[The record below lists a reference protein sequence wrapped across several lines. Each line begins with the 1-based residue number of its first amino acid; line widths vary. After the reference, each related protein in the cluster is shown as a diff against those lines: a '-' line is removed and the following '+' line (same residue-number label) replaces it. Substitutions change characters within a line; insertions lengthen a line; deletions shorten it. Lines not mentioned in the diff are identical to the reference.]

1 MEAGSAGTVCI
12 CIAAFNAERTIARAI
27 NSALQDAH
35 VTEVIVVND
44 ASTDATSDVARG
56 CDDGTGRLTV
66 IELKRNSGPSVAR
79 NTALAHS
86 RADIFGILDSDDY
99 LLPGRISRLMSVDSG
114 GWDFIA
120 DDILIVPEHLATV
133 AISGTAADVQKPP
146 VVLDVSTFVRS
157 NISNPRSP
165 RAELGFLKPLIRR
178 SFLDFK
184 SLRYDPDMRLGEDY
198 ALYVRALLAGA
209 TFKIVGFC
217 GYVAIERAT
226 SLSAVHRPVD
236 LAGIRDFDESCLKHS
251 DVDSMTRQALA
262 AHSRATT
269 NKWVMAEA
277 LNIRRARGLAA
288 ALRFVAGNPK
298 SASYVLSEFV
308 RAKTAAAWNMRP
320 NPTGGPAIRRLIG
333 GTSIGATRLL

>member
-27 NSALQDAH
+27 QSALHDAH

-44 ASTDATSDVARG
+44 ASTDATADVARG
-56 CDDGTGRLTV
+56 CDDGTGRLAV
-66 IELKRNSGPSVAR
+66 IELERNSGPSVAR

-99 LLPGRISRLMSVDSG
+99 FLPGRISRLMSVESC

-120 DDILIVPEHLATV
+120 DDIFIVPEHLATV
-133 AISGTAADVQKPP
+133 PITDPAADIQKTP
-146 VVLDVSTFVRS
+146 VVLDVSTFIRS
-157 NISNPRSP
+157 NISHPRSP

-178 SFLDFK
+178 SFLDSK
-184 SLRYDPDMRLGEDY
+184 GLRYDPDMRLGEDY

-226 SLSAVHRPVD
+226 SLSAVHRAAD
-236 LAGIRDFDESCLKHS
+236 LAEIRDFDVNCLKRA
-251 DVDSMTRQALA
+251 DIDGVTRQALA
-262 AHSRATT
+262 AHSQAVT

-277 LNIRRARGLAA
+277 LSIRRTRGMAA

-298 SASYVLSEFV
+298 SAGYVLSEFV
-308 RAKTAAAWNMRP
+308 RAKTAAAWDVRP
-320 NPTGGPAIRRLIG
+320 KATGGPAVRRLIG
-333 GTSIGATRLL
+333 RNPIGATRLL